1 LSDSL
6 VKATFV
12 LCEVVRNFADC
23 AFSRSLFFFRISSL
37 ANIDD
42 RIVSALRLIR
52 EKRWSYVH
60 GTSPDPN
67 PVSLLAQDLGY
78 PAQLGDPKLLPAHG
92 GHVANTVWN
101 VLGVQ
106 GRGSVGGI
114 PCEIVHGAV
123 TGGSCTANFMIR
135 GVHAFL
141 EALALYVPVSR
152 DDRSSSEPVVIR
164 FSGSRPAYIDQAAP
178 NTPQFPVYPRHTFR
192 DPPQRLI
199 PFRLRLFILGR
210 RVFHSYSRCCASAA

>member
-1 LSDSL
+1 MRH
-6 VKATFV
+6 FV
-12 LCEVVRNFADC
+12 DC
-23 AFSRSLFFFRISSL
+23 AFLPSFLFRISSL

-52 EKRWSYVH
+52 ENRWSYVH

-78 PAQLGDPKLLPAHG
+78 PSQLGDPKLLPAHG
-92 GHVANTVWN
+92 GHVANAVWN
-101 VLGVQ
+101 VLGVH
-106 GRGSVGGI
+106 GRSSVGGV

-123 TGGSCTANFMIR
+123 TGGSCTANFTIR

-178 NTPQFPVYPRHTFR
+178 KTSQFPVYSRYPIGN
-192 DPPQRLI
+192 PPQCLI
-199 PFRLRLFILGR
+199 PFRFCLFILGR
-210 RVFHSYSRCCASAA
+210 CMFHSFSLCCTSAA

>member
-1 LSDSL
+1 
-6 VKATFV
+6 
-12 LCEVVRNFADC
+12 VRHCADC
-23 AFSRSLFFFRISSL
+23 AFSSSFFFRIGSL

-42 RIVSALRLIR
+42 RIVSILRLIR

-67 PVSLLAQDLGY
+67 PLSLLAQDLGL

-92 GHVANTVWN
+92 GHVANAVWN

-106 GRGSVGGI
+106 GRGSVGGV

-123 TGGSCTANFMIR
+123 TGGSCTANFAIR

-141 EALALYVPVSR
+141 EALALYLPVSY
-152 DDRSSSEPVVIR
+152 DNQSSSEPVVIR
-164 FSGSRPAYIDQAAP
+164 LSGSRPTYFDQAAP
-178 NTPQFPVYPRHTFR
+178 TTPQFPV
-192 DPPQRLI
+192 DP
-199 PFRLRLFILGR
+199 
-210 RVFHSYSRCCASAA
+210 

>member
-6 VKATFV
+6 VQATFF
-12 LCEVVRNFADC
+12 LCEVVRHFADC
-23 AFSRSLFFFRISSL
+23 AFSSSFFFRISSL

-92 GHVANTVWN
+92 GHVANAVWN
-101 VLGVQ
+101 VLGVH
-106 GRGSVGGI
+106 GRGSVGGL

-123 TGGSCTANFMIR
+123 TGGSCTANFTIR

-178 NTPQFPVYPRHTFR
+178 KTPQFPVYPRHPFR
-192 DPPQRLI
+192 NPPQRLV
-199 PFRLRLFILGR
+199 PFRLRLLILGR
-210 RVFHSYSRCCASAA
+210 RVFQSYSRRCASAA

>member
-1 LSDSL
+1 M
-6 VKATFV
+6 
-12 LCEVVRNFADC
+12 RHFAYC
-23 AFSRSLFFFRISSL
+23 TYSPSFFCRISTL

-78 PAQLGDPKLLPAHG
+78 PAQLGDPKLLPAQG
-92 GHVANTVWN
+92 LIANAVWN
-101 VLGVQ
+101 VLGVH
-106 GRGSVGGI
+106 GRGSVGGM
-114 PCEIVHGAV
+114 PCEIVHGDV
-123 TGGSCTANFMIR
+123 TGGSCTANFAIR

-141 EALALYVPVSR
+141 EALALYVPVSC
-152 DDRSSSEPVVIR
+152 DDRSLSGPVIIR

-178 NTPQFPVYPRHTFR
+178 KTPQFPVHP
-192 DPPQRLI
+192 
-199 PFRLRLFILGR
+199 
-210 RVFHSYSRCCASAA
+210 

>member
-1 LSDSL
+1 MCIICPSNVWHERLSDSL
-6 VKATFV
+6 VQTTVF
-12 LCEVVRNFADC
+12 LCEVVRHFVDC
-23 AFSRSLFFFRISSL
+23 AFSSSSFFRISSL

-52 EKRWSYVH
+52 EKRWSYIH
-60 GTSPDPN
+60 GMSPDPN
-67 PVSLLAQDLGY
+67 PVSLLARDLGY
-78 PAQLGDPKLLPAHG
+78 PAQFGDPKLLPAHG
-92 GHVANTVWN
+92 GHVANAVWN

-106 GRGSVGGI
+106 ERGSVGGL

-123 TGGSCTANFMIR
+123 TGGSCTANFTIR

-152 DDRSSSEPVVIR
+152 DDRSRSEPVFIR

-178 NTPQFPVYPRHTFR
+178 KTPQFPVHPRN
-192 DPPQRLI
+192 
-199 PFRLRLFILGR
+199 PFRNPP
-210 RVFHSYSRCCASAA
+210 